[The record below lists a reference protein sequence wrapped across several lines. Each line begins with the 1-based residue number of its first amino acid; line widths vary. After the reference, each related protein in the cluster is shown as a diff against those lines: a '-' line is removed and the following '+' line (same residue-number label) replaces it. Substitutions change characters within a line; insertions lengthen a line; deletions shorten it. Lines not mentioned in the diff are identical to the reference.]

1 MWDLP
6 KRAPS
11 YATEAG
17 SHELAQPDLRKEGSS
32 LEAVPVMTQPVEVY
46 REAQMPRFLIIQLL
60 ALEKEDGGRWQRGSG
75 WMAKIQDSLRTSQN
89 EEAMN

>member
-1 MWDLP
+1 MP

-46 REAQMPRFLIIQLL
+46 REAQMPRVSNHST
-60 ALEKEDGGRWQRGSG
+60 AGSGKGRWWAMTERQWLDG
-75 WMAKIQDSLRTSQN
+75 QDSGLSEDLT
-89 EEAMN
+89 E